1 MNAVNRHSSS
11 EGMTMWGNNR
21 RILAVIGLV
30 GLLLV
35 ACSGTPPESAPKEA
49 AVVVEKNEATGI
61 SKLALS
67 AKAAERLGIA
77 TAAVA
82 DAPAGRGTAVP
93 YSAIVYDKNGATWAY
108 TNPEGLVF
116 LRAAITVERIAEDLA
131 ILSSG
136 PPVGTS
142 VVTVG
147 TAELWGVET
156 GVGGGH

>member
-1 MNAVNRHSSS
+1 
-11 EGMTMWGNNR
+11 MWGRNR
-21 RILAVIGLV
+21 RILAVIGLA
-30 GLLLV
+30 GLLLA
-35 ACSGTPPESAPKEA
+35 ACSGAPPESASKEA

-61 SKLALS
+61 SRLALS
-67 AKAAERLGIA
+67 AKAADRLGIA
-77 TAAVA
+77 TAPVA
-82 DAPAGRGTAVP
+82 AAPAGRGTAVP
-93 YSAIVYDKNGATWAY
+93 YSAVVYDKDGATWAY
-108 TNPEGLVF
+108 TNPEGLVY
-116 LRAAITVERIAEDLA
+116 LRAAITVDRIAENLA

>member
-21 RILAVIGLV
+21 RILAAIGLV
-30 GLLLV
+30 GLLLA
-35 ACSGTPPESAPKEA
+35 ACSGTSPESAPKEA

-108 TNPEGLVF
+108 TNPEGFVF